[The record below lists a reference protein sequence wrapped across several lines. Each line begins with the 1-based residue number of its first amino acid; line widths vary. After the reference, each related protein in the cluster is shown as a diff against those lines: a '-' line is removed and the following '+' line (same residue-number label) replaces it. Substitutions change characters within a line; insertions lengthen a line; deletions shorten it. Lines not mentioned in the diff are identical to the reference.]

1 VIWTLQIQHTMN
13 RKPTR
18 SHVSIFRLGMFSVI
32 CCTLLTVCTEAAQ
45 ASAKPKTARSQ
56 VRSDIIV
63 HGKVSDKAGPVPGV
77 TISLK
82 NNTKTAVS
90 TDANGNFS
98 IRVPENGTLIFQ
110 AVGFN
115 TLEVPVNGK
124 TLINVTMTEGISNLD
139 EVVVVGYTTKS
150 LSQLSSSVAVVSGEK
165 LRDVTSNDVT
175 SMLQGKAAGV
185 IVSATSGSPNA
196 EPSIIVRGSSSIT
209 AGAGPLYVVDGVI
222 GGTVNPNDVES
233 VTILKDAAATGLYGS
248 RASNGVIIITTK
260 TGKAGNNQLNFSATT
275 GLNTAS
281 MGNFDVMDS
290 QQLYDY
296 QKTFFDPAVFARD
309 RPASILAQ
317 NTDWRSLAFQTGLT
331 QNYTISA
338 SGGSEKTQVYISG
351 NYYNEEGTVRT
362 SGRQAYNLRTNITH
376 AISSKLKLGVRL
388 DASYRK
394 FQEEASGNYGALV
407 GATRNLPWDNPF
419 NADGSIRKGTEE
431 GWIGREHDNFLHGWQ
446 YNTDETRR
454 SSLSTDVK
462 LDYLISKNLTFT
474 SSNRATFTNTR
485 RELYYDVR
493 AKAGIGLGQL
503 TNALGYSNNLITS
516 NRLLY
521 DKSFGK
527 HNLSAIAV
535 AEAEKNYVEG
545 NQMFGQGLVAGLHVM
560 NAASQ
565 ILSSGNLNGSISENA
580 FSKGLVQVDY
590 NYNNRYFAV
599 GSYIKEASSRF
610 GANHRS
616 GDFYTL
622 GASWILSNENFMADQ
637 KIFDLLK
644 FRASYGSTG
653 NAQIEDYQTLGLYSY
668 SSQYSGFSASTPFQ
682 LANADL
688 TWEKAKS
695 FNLGLDI
702 GFFKRISLNVD
713 VYDKTSAALLLDVQ
727 LPYTSGFTSVI
738 RNVGSVRNRGL
749 ELNLN
754 TVNLNGA
761 FRWETN
767 FNIAFNK
774 NRVMK
779 LDQGQDIINDN
790 GFDPPTIV
798 SVGHD
803 LNSFYMRKWAG
814 VDPANGDP
822 LWEKVSTDASGNQTI
837 TKTNALSEAT
847 SQYVGSFSPD
857 FTGGFTNTF
866 SYKAF
871 SLSAFFNFV
880 SGNEVYNSS
889 RSSFDSDGAY
899 ETVNNM
905 LPMADWSRWEK
916 PGDVATHPKAVFG
929 GNLNSN
935 KVSSRFLEDGSYIR
949 LRNINLGY
957 ELPKGLL
964 ARLNVKN
971 ARVFVSGDN
980 LWTGT
985 KYSGMD
991 PEVSIGP
998 GGGNSSDRYPISK
1011 KILFGIN
1018 IGL

>member
-1 VIWTLQIQHTMN
+1 MN
-13 RKPTR
+13 KKSTQNHSR
-18 SHVSIFRLGMFSVI
+18 IFRIGLIGMM
-32 CCTLLTVCTEAAQ
+32 CCSIMTVSTEAAQ
-45 ASAKPKTARSQ
+45 AGVKQPAAGGQ
-56 VRSDIIV
+56 VRADIIV
-63 HGKVSDKAGPVPGV
+63 HGVVSDKSGPVPGV

-82 NNTKTAVS
+82 NNTKIAVS
-90 TDANGNFS
+90 TDAKGNFS
-98 IRVPENGTLIFQ
+98 IRVPENGILIFQ

-124 TLINVTMTEGISNLD
+124 SLINVTMTEGISNLD

-185 IVSATSGSPNA
+185 IVSASSGSPND

-209 AGAGPLYVVDGVI
+209 AGAGPLYVVDGII
-222 GGTVNPNDVES
+222 GGTANPNDVES

-248 RASNGVIIITTK
+248 RAANGVIIITTK
-260 TGKAGNNQLNFSATT
+260 SGKAGNNQVTFNATT
-275 GLNTAS
+275 GLNRVST
-281 MGNFDVMDS
+281 GNFSVMDS

-296 QKTFFDPAVFARD
+296 QKTFFDPAIFARD
-309 RPASILAQ
+309 RPASLLQ
-317 NTDWRSLAFQTGLT
+317 TNTDWQNLAFRTGVT
-331 QNYTISA
+331 QNYTLSV
-338 SGGSEKTQVYISG
+338 SGGSEKTQVYVSG
-351 NYYNEEGTVRT
+351 NYYDEQGTLKT
-362 SGRQAYNLRTNITH
+362 TGRQSFNLRANITH
-376 AISSKLKLGVRL
+376 AISSKFKLGVRL
-388 DASYRK
+388 DASYSK
-394 FQEEASGNYGALV
+394 WQDDASGNYGAIV
-407 GATRNLPWDNPF
+407 GATRNLPWDNPY
-419 NADGSIRKGTEE
+419 NADGSIKKGTEE

-446 YNTDETRR
+446 YNMNDTRR
-454 SSLSTDVK
+454 TSLSSDVK
-462 LDYLISKNLTFT
+462 LDYLITKNLTFT
-474 SSNRATFTNTR
+474 SSNRVNLNNTR
-485 RELYYDVR
+485 GELYYDVR

-503 TNALGYSNNLITS
+503 TNDLSYGNSLITS

-527 HNLSAIAV
+527 HNFSAIAV
-535 AEAEKNYVEG
+535 AEAEKNYNEA
-545 NQMFGQGLVAGLHVM
+545 NRMYGQGLVSGLHVM

-565 ILSSGNLNGSISENA
+565 ILSSGDLNGSINENS

-610 GANHRS
+610 GANHRA

-622 GASWILSNENFMADQ
+622 GASWILSNESFMADQ
-637 KIFDLLK
+637 KVFDLLK

-653 NAQIEDYQTLGLYSY
+653 NAQIGNYQTLGLYSF
-668 SSQYSGFSASTPFQ
+668 SSQYAGFSASTPFQ

-702 GFFKRISLNVD
+702 GFFKRIALNVD
-713 VYDKTSAALLLDVQ
+713 VYSKTSAALLLDVQ

-738 RNVGSVRNRGL
+738 RNVGSVRNRGV

-767 FNIAFNK
+767 FNVAFNK

-779 LDQGQDIINDN
+779 LDQGKDIINDN
-790 GFDPPTIV
+790 GFDPPSIV
-798 SVGHD
+798 SIGHD

-822 LWEKVSTDASGNQTI
+822 LWEKVTTDANGNQTI

-847 SQYVGSFSPD
+847 SQIVGTFSPK

-866 SYKAF
+866 SYKSF

-880 SGNEVYNSS
+880 SGNQVFNNS
-889 RSSFDSDGAY
+889 RVSFDSDGAY

-905 LPMADWSRWEK
+905 VPMSGWSRWEK
-916 PGDVATHPKAVFG
+916 PGDIATHPKAVFG

-935 KVSSRFLEDGSYIR
+935 KISSRYLEDGSYIR

-957 ELPKGLL
+957 ELPKGMLS
-964 ARLNVKN
+964 RLNVKN

-991 PEVSIGP
+991 PEVSLGP

>member
-1 VIWTLQIQHTMN
+1 MKRNTTPPI
-13 RKPTR
+13 
-18 SHVSIFRLGMFSVI
+18 SIFCRLGLVVLISCSGILATGETATAADKRQQAGNPVRQDVI
-32 CCTLLTVCTEAAQ
+32 IT
-45 ASAKPKTARSQ
+45 
-56 VRSDIIV
+56 
-63 HGKVSDKAGPVPGV
+63 GKVTDKSGAVPGV

-82 NNTKTAVS
+82 NNTKVAAS

-98 IRVPENGTLIFQ
+98 IRVPETGILIFQ
-110 AVGFN
+110 MVGFN
-115 TLEVPVNGK
+115 TVEVPVNGK
-124 TLINVTMTEGISNLD
+124 TVINVTMQEGVSNLD

-185 IVSATSGSPNA
+185 IVSASSGSPNA
-196 EPSIIVRGSSSIT
+196 EPSIIIRGSSSIT
-209 AGAGPLYVVDGVI
+209 AGAGPLYVVDGII
-222 GGTVNPNDVES
+222 GGTANPNDVES

-260 TGKAGNNQLNFSATT
+260 TGKAGNNQVNFSAVT
-275 GLNTAS
+275 GFNKAS

-296 QKTFFDPAVFARD
+296 QKTFFDPATFARD
-309 RPASILAQ
+309 RPASLLSQ
-317 NTDWRSLAFQTGLT
+317 NTDWSKLAFQTGLT
-331 QNYTISA
+331 QNYTLSV

-351 NYYNEEGTVRT
+351 NYYNEEGTLRT
-362 SGRQAYNLRTNITH
+362 TGRQSYNLRTNVTH
-376 AISSKLKLGVRL
+376 SINSKLKVGLRM
-388 DASYRK
+388 DASFRK
-394 FQEEASGNYGALV
+394 FQEDASGNYGAIV

-419 NADGSIRKGTEE
+419 NEDGSIKKGTEE

-446 YNTDETRR
+446 YNMDDTRR
-454 SSLSTDVK
+454 TSLSTDIK
-462 LDYLISKNLTFT
+462 LDYLISKSLTFT
-474 SSNRATFTNTR
+474 SSNRANYSNTR

-503 TNALGYSNNLITS
+503 TNDMEFASGLITS

-521 DKSFGK
+521 EKSFGK

-535 AEAEKNYVEG
+535 AEAEKNYVEASR
-545 NQMFGQGLVAGLHVM
+545 MYGQGLVAGLHVM

-565 ILSSGNLNGSISENA
+565 ILSSGDLNGSTNENA

-599 GSYIKEASSRF
+599 GSYINEASSRF

-616 GDFYTL
+616 GNFYTA
-622 GASWILSNENFMADQ
+622 GASWVLSNEDFMQDQ
-637 KIFDLLK
+637 KTFDLLK
-644 FRASYGSTG
+644 LRASYGSTG
-653 NAQIEDYQTLGLYSY
+653 NAQIGNYQTLGLYSF
-668 SSQYSGFSASTPFQ
+668 SSQYAGFSASIPFQ
-682 LANADL
+682 LANSDL
-688 TWEKAKS
+688 TWEKANS

-702 GFFKRISLNVD
+702 GLFKRITLNID
-713 VYDKTSAALLLDVQ
+713 AYDKTSAALLLNVQ
-727 LPYTSGFTSVI
+727 LPYTSGFNSVI

-774 NRVMK
+774 NKVMK
-779 LDQGQDIINDN
+779 LEEGKDIINDD
-790 GFDPPTIV
+790 GFSPPTIV
-798 SVGHD
+798 RVGED

-822 LWEKVSTDASGNQTI
+822 LWEKVTTDASGNRVVT
-837 TKTNALSEAT
+837 TTNALSEAT
-847 SQYVGSFSPD
+847 PQIVGSFSPN

-866 SYKAF
+866 TYKAF

-880 SGNEVYNSS
+880 SGNEVFNNS
-889 RSSFDSDGAY
+889 RVSFDSDGAY

-905 LPMADWSRWEK
+905 VLMDDWSRWEK
-916 PGDVATHPKAVFG
+916 PGDIATHPKAVFG
-929 GNLNSN
+929 GNKNSN
-935 KVSSRFLEDGSYIR
+935 KISSRYLEDGSYIR
-949 LRNINLGY
+949 LRNINFGY
-957 ELPKGLL
+957 ELPKGFLSK
-964 ARLNVKN
+964 LNVKN

-991 PEVSIGP
+991 PEVSLGP
-998 GGGNSSDRYPISK
+998 AGGNSSDRYPISK
-1011 KILFGIN
+1011 KVLFGIN

>member
-1 VIWTLQIQHTMN
+1 MMN
-13 RKPTR
+13 KKSTPPI
-18 SHVSIFRLGMFSVI
+18 SNFYRLGLVVLIS
-32 CCTLLTVCTEAAQ
+32 CTGILSSGEAAIAADKRQQ
-45 ASAKPKTARSQ
+45 AGSQ
-56 VRSDIIV
+56 VRSDVVISGTV
-63 HGKVSDKAGPVPGV
+63 TDKSGAVPGV

-82 NNTKTAVS
+82 NNTKVATS
-90 TDANGNFS
+90 TDAKGNFS
-98 IRVPENGTLIFQ
+98 IRVPENGILIFQ
-110 AVGFN
+110 MVGFN
-115 TLEVPVNGK
+115 TVEVPVNGK
-124 TLINVTMTEGISNLD
+124 TVINVTLQEGVSNLD

-185 IVSATSGSPNA
+185 IVSASSGSPNA

-209 AGAGPLYVVDGVI
+209 AGAGPLYVVDGII
-222 GGTVNPNDVES
+222 GGTANPNDVES

-260 TGKAGNNQLNFSATT
+260 TGKAGNNQVNFSAVT

-309 RPASILAQ
+309 RPASLLSQ
-317 NTDWRSLAFQTGLT
+317 NTDWRKLAFQTGLT
-331 QNYTISA
+331 QNYTLSV
-338 SGGSEKTQVYISG
+338 SGGSEKTQIYISG
-351 NYYNEEGTVRT
+351 NYYNEEGTLRT
-362 SGRQAYNLRTNITH
+362 TGRQSYNLRTNVTH
-376 AISSKLKLGVRL
+376 SINSKLKVGLRM
-388 DASYRK
+388 DASFRK
-394 FQEEASGNYGALV
+394 YQEDASGNYGAIV

-446 YNTDETRR
+446 YNMDDTRR
-454 SSLSTDVK
+454 TSLSTDIR
-462 LDYLISKNLTFT
+462 LDYLISKSLTFT
-474 SSNRATFTNTR
+474 SSNRANYSNTK

-503 TNALGYSNNLITS
+503 TNDLSFASGLITS

-521 DKSFGK
+521 EKSFGK

-535 AEAEKNYVEG
+535 AEGEKNYAESSR
-545 NQMFGQGLVAGLHVM
+545 MYGQGLVAGLHVM

-565 ILSSGNLNGSISENA
+565 ILSSGALNGSTNENS

-599 GSYIKEASSRF
+599 GSYINEASSRF
-610 GANHRS
+610 GANQRS
-616 GDFYTL
+616 GNFYTL
-622 GASWILSNENFMADQ
+622 GASWVLSNEDFMKDQ
-637 KIFDLLK
+637 KTFDLLK

-653 NAQIEDYQTLGLYSY
+653 NAEIGNYQTLGLYSF
-668 SSQYSGFSASTPFQ
+668 SSQYAGFSASIPFQ
-682 LANADL
+682 LANPDL
-688 TWEKAKS
+688 TWEKAKT

-702 GFFKRISLNVD
+702 GLFKRITLNID
-713 VYDKTSAALLLDVQ
+713 AYDKTSAALLLNVQ

-774 NRVMK
+774 NKVMK
-779 LDQGQDIINDN
+779 LEGGKDIINDD
-790 GFDPPTIV
+790 GFSPPTIV
-798 SVGHD
+798 RVGED

-822 LWEKVSTDASGNQTI
+822 LWEKVSTDASGNRVVT
-837 TKTNALSEAT
+837 TTNALSEAT
-847 SQYVGSFSPD
+847 PQIVGSFSPN

-866 SYKAF
+866 TYKAF

-880 SGNEVYNSS
+880 SGSEVFNAS
-889 RSSFDSDGAY
+889 RTSFDSDGAY

-905 LPMADWSRWEK
+905 VPMDDWSRWEK
-916 PGDVATHPKAVFG
+916 PGDIATHPKAVFG
-929 GNLNSN
+929 GNKNSN
-935 KVSSRFLEDGSYIR
+935 KISSRYLEDGSYIR

-957 ELPKGLL
+957 ELPKGFLS
-964 ARLNVKN
+964 RLNVKN

-991 PEVSIGP
+991 PEVSLGP
-998 GGGNSSDRYPISK
+998 GGGNSADRYPISRK
-1011 KILFGIN
+1011 VLFGIN

>member
-1 VIWTLQIQHTMN
+1 MN
-13 RKPTR
+13 KPSTQTHSGIIR
-18 SHVSIFRLGMFSVI
+18 IGMLGI
-32 CCTLLTVCTEAAQ
+32 LCCTILTVCTEAARADVLSQ
-45 ASAKPKTARSQ
+45 TSTGQ
-56 VRSDIIV
+56 VRADIIV
-63 HGKVSDKAGPVPGV
+63 QGKVSDKAGPVPGV

-82 NNTKTAVS
+82 NNTKIAVS
-90 TDANGNFS
+90 TDANGNYS
-98 IRVPENGTLIFQ
+98 IRVPENSTLIFQ

-115 TLEVPVNGK
+115 AQEIPVNGRK
-124 TLINVTMTEGISNLD
+124 TINVTMTEGISNLD
-139 EVVVVGYTTKS
+139 EVVVVGYQTKS

-185 IVSATSGSPNA
+185 IVSASSGSPNA

-209 AGAGPLYVVDGVI
+209 AGAGPLYVVDGII

-248 RASNGVIIITTK
+248 RAANGVIIITTK
-260 TGKAGNNQLNFSATT
+260 SGKAGNNQVNFSATT
-275 GLNTAS
+275 GLNKAS
-281 MGNFDVMDS
+281 FGNFDVMDS

-296 QKTFFDPAVFARD
+296 QKTFFDPAIFARD
-309 RPASILAQ
+309 RPASLLQQ
-317 NTDWRSLAFQTGLT
+317 NTDWMDLAFRTGVT
-331 QNYTISA
+331 QNYTLSV

-351 NYYNEEGTVRT
+351 NYYNEQGTVNT
-362 SGRQAYNLRTNITH
+362 SGRQSYNLRTNVTH
-376 AISSKLKLGVRL
+376 AISSKLKVGVRL
-388 DASYRK
+388 DASYRTW
-394 FQEEASGNYGALV
+394 QDEASGNYGAIV
-407 GATRNLPWDNPF
+407 GATRNMPWDNPF

-446 YNTDETRR
+446 YNLNDTRR
-454 SSLSTDVK
+454 TSLAGDLK
-462 LDYLISKNLTFT
+462 IDYLISKNLTFT
-474 SSNRATFTNTR
+474 SSNRANYNNTR
-485 RELYYDVR
+485 GELYYDVR
-493 AKAGIGLGQL
+493 GKAGIGLGQL
-503 TNALGYSNNLITS
+503 TNDMAYGSSLITS

-535 AEAEKNYVEG
+535 AEAEKNYNE
-545 NQMFGQGLVAGLHVM
+545 NSRMYGQGFVAGLHVM

-565 ILSSGNLNGSISENA
+565 ILSSGDLNGSINENA

-599 GSYIKEASSRF
+599 GSYINEASSRF
-610 GANHRS
+610 GANHRA

-622 GASWILSNENFMADQ
+622 GASWILSNESFMANQ
-637 KIFDLLK
+637 KLFDLLK

-653 NAQIEDYQTLGLYSY
+653 NAQIGNYQTLGLYSF
-668 SSQYSGFSASTPFQ
+668 SSQYAGFSASTPFQ
-682 LANADL
+682 LANSDL

-695 FNLGLDI
+695 VNLGLDI
-702 GFFKRISLNVD
+702 GFFKRIALNVD
-713 VYDKTSAALLLDVQ
+713 VYSKTSAALLLDVQ

-738 RNVGSVRNRGL
+738 RNVGSVRNRGV

-779 LDQGQDIINDN
+779 LDQGKDIITDN
-790 GFDPPTIV
+790 GFGPPTIV

-803 LNSFYMRKWAG
+803 LNSWYMRKWAG

-822 LWEKVSTDASGNQTI
+822 LWEKVTTDANGNQTI
-837 TKTNALSEAT
+837 TKTHTLSEAT
-847 SQYVGSFSPD
+847 TQFVGTFSPD

-866 SYKAF
+866 TYKAI

-880 SGNEVYNSS
+880 HGNQVFNSS

-905 LPMADWSRWEK
+905 VPMDDWSRWQK
-916 PGDVATHPKAVFG
+916 PGDIATHPKAVFG

-935 KVSSRFLEDGSYIR
+935 KISSRFLEDGSYIR
-949 LRNINLGY
+949 LRNVQLGY

-964 ARLNVKN
+964 ARMNVKN
-971 ARVFVSGDN
+971 ARIFVSGDN

-991 PEVSIGP
+991 PEVSLGP
-998 GGGNSSDRYPISK
+998 GGGDSSDRYPISRK
-1011 KILFGIN
+1011 LLFGIN